1 MRYLYFVLLICFV
14 FMEALP
20 QQGTDRFLT
29 VAKSLVD
36 GLNRQ
41 DYAFIQSEYGPGMAD
56 FTIAQTTYFF
66 QGMLDRLGKP
76 VKIDQL
82 KLVTSNR
89 ADFVLVFEKGA
100 QDVQL
105 YLDNQNKIAGYLFSE
120 HTAPIETPAAP
131 AQPVV
136 IAPPADKQKTELS
149 LPFKGTWVVL
159 PLKSPD
165 AHNVLA
171 QPFAFDFAAV
181 DESGQQYKRNGTSNE
196 DYTGFGKE
204 VMAPADGV
212 VLEVIDGIRDNVPG
226 IANPYALIGNAIVLQ
241 HGQNEYSVLAYLK
254 QNSIRVRVGDRILK
268 GQAIA
273 QCGNSGGSLQPGI
286 HIHLQ
291 DSPIVSVASGVKFYF
306 EKAEIIKDGN
316 KELKS
321 NYLPAIGDRVV
332 SE

>member
-1 MRYLYFVLLICFV
+1 MRYFFLVLTICFV
-14 FMEALP
+14 FTEVFP

-29 VAKSLVD
+29 VAKSIVD

-41 DYAFIQSEYGPGMAD
+41 DYAFIQNEYGPGMAD

-66 QGMLDRLGKP
+66 QSMLDRLGKP
-76 VKIDQL
+76 VRIDQI
-82 KLVTSNR
+82 KLVNSNR
-89 ADFVLVFEKGA
+89 ADFVMIFEKGA

-120 HTAPIETPAAP
+120 HSVPIEIPAEPAP
-131 AQPVV
+131 PVV
-136 IAPPADKQKTELS
+136 AAPPADKQKTDLS
-149 LPFKGTWVVL
+149 LPFKGRWILLQT
-159 PLKSPD
+159 KSPD
-165 AHNVLA
+165 ARNVLS
-171 QPFAFDFAAV
+171 QPFAFDFAAI
-181 DESGQQYKRNGTSNE
+181 DESGQQFKRSGTSNE

-241 HGQNEYSVLAYLK
+241 HKQNEYSVIAYLK

-268 GQAIA
+268 GQVVA
-273 QCGNSGGSLQPGI
+273 QCGNSGGSLQPEI

-291 DSPIVSVASGVKFYF
+291 DSPIVSVATGVKFYF
-306 EKAEIIKDGN
+306 DKIGIVKGEN
-316 KELKS
+316 KEIKS
-321 NYLPAIGDRVV
+321 NYLPARGDQVV